1 MVCKQYYWACENSAG
16 RKYYYVVGLVDDF
29 VEAGS
34 CNLDLQ
40 TAGFDQVVLV
50 VVVELKQKFLVKRIT
65 LYFID

>member
-1 MVCKQYYWACENSAG
+1 MDCKLYDQACENFAG
-16 RKYYYVVGLVDDF
+16 RKYYYVAGSVVGFVEVGL
-29 VEAGS
+29 